1 MLIGEFTHTLDTKRR
16 VALPAKFR
24 KELGKSIVIT
34 HGFDKCLF
42 VYPAAAWK
50 RVLEKLSALS
60 MGKRESRGLNRFLLG
75 GAVETNVDSLGRVL
89 IPDFLKSFAG
99 LKTRVSMIGVNDRVE
114 IWDGHAWR
122 TYKESIDRKADT
134 LAEELGD
141 LGVL

>member
-42 VYPAAAWK
+42 VYQAHQWK
-50 RVLEKLSALS
+50 SVLGKLSALS

-75 GAVETNVDSLGRVL
+75 GAVETDVDSLGRIL

-99 LKTRVSMIGVNDRVE
+99 LKTRVSVIGVNDRVE
-114 IWDGHAWR
+114 IWDERTWR
-122 TYKESIDRKADT
+122 TYKRSIDRRADA
-134 LAEELGD
+134 LAEELGEI
-141 LGVL
+141 GVL

>member
-42 VYPAAAWK
+42 VYPAAAW
-50 RVLEKLSALS
+50 RNVLDKLSALS

-75 GAVETNVDSLGRVL
+75 GAVESDVDSLGRVL
-89 IPDFLKSFAG
+89 VPEFLKSFAG
-99 LKTRVSMIGVNDRVE
+99 LKTRVSVIGVNDRVE
-114 IWDGHAWR
+114 IWDERTWR
-122 TYKESIDRKADT
+122 TYKESIDRKADA
-134 LAEELGD
+134 LAEKLGEI
-141 LGVL
+141 GVL